1 MNGLLP
7 SLQCMWGGRC
17 WQGEQ
22 GVQGLR
28 SPVHATAAKTQHW
41 PYLTGWQ
48 PNLLHLLRMSTLPIH
63 AMGLIPSS

>member
-1 MNGLLP
+1 MTLPAVHVGWQVARGGEHRGWGL
-7 SLQCMWGGRC
+7 C
-17 WQGEQ
+17 
-22 GVQGLR
+22 

-63 AMGLIPSS
+63 AIGLIPSS